1 MRSFFFSLL
10 AISIFTFALSQ
21 VPTEVVLG
29 EPLIVEE
36 KANVVTHFISYTMQ
50 ETDLDYIRIKTTPKS
65 QINPGKIFIHI
76 VIIARI
82 VIYVFRL
89 QLAQPKPKGVD
100 FHFVSAS
107 HLRDHSAGLTHVVP
121 TLVLRVCVV
130 PTYFACFL

>member
-36 KANVVTHFISYTMQ
+36 KANVVTHFISYTKQ

-65 QINPGKIFIHI
+65 QINPGKIFISQDTEPTEKEFEYKSE
-76 VIIARI
+76 RI
-82 VIYVFRL
+82 NVNVIYLPV
-89 QLAQPKPKGVD
+89 
-100 FHFVSAS
+100 AS
-107 HLRDHSAGLTHVVP
+107 LKNDKINIAI
-121 TLVLRVCVV
+121 
-130 PTYFACFL
+130 